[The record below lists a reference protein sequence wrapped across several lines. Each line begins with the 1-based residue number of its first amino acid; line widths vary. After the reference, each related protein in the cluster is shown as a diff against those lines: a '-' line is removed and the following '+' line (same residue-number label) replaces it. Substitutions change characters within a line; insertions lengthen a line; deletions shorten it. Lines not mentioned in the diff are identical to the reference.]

1 MGYDYH
7 RPTSLEEALALASEI
22 PGARFI
28 AGGTDLLVQ
37 ESNGRLAAPAL
48 ISLRRLPELGGIDV
62 SDRIRIGAAVP
73 LADVVAHPEIVS
85 TYPALAASIRV
96 LGSAQIRNVATLGG
110 NLCNASPAADTAPAL
125 LVYGATVE
133 IRGLDTT
140 RELPLED
147 FFVGPGETA
156 LRPGEVLTAVWLEP
170 PPEGT
175 RSVFLRKGRVTMDLA
190 IVSVAASA
198 RRHGTSYTGVR
209 LAAGAVAPTPV
220 RLSRSEG
227 VAEGTDLNP
236 EVRAEAAGT
245 AREEISPISDLRSS
259 ASYRTHLTGVFVE
272 RALATLT
279 EENPR

>member
-37 ESNGRLAAPAL
+37 ESNGRLAAPTL
-48 ISLRRLPELGGIDV
+48 ISLRRLPELGGISV
-62 SDRIRIGAAVP
+62 ADRIRIGAAAP
-73 LADVVAHPEIVS
+73 LADVAAHPEIVS
-85 TYPALAASIRV
+85 TYPALVESIRV
-96 LGSAQIRNVATLGG
+96 LGSPQIRNVATLGG

-125 LVYGATVE
+125 LIYGATVE
-133 IRGLDTT
+133 IRGLETT
-140 RELPLED
+140 RELPLEE

-156 LRPGEVLTAVWLEP
+156 LRPGEVLTAVWLDP

-175 RSVFLRKGRVTMDLA
+175 RSVFLRKGRVAMDLA

-198 RRHGTSYTGVR
+198 RRDDTSYTGVR

-220 RLSRSEG
+220 RLRRSEG
-227 VAEGTDLNP
+227 VAEGTDLDA
-236 EVRAEAAGT
+236 EVRAEAARI

-272 RALATLT
+272 RALAAVA

>member
-37 ESNGRLAAPAL
+37 ESNGRLAAPTL
-48 ISLRRLPELGGIDV
+48 ISLRRLPELGGISV
-62 SDRIRIGAAVP
+62 ADRIRIGAAAP
-73 LADVVAHPEIVS
+73 LADVAAHPEIVS
-85 TYPALAASIRV
+85 TYPALVESIRV
-96 LGSAQIRNVATLGG
+96 LGSPQIRNVATLGG

-125 LVYGATVE
+125 LVYDAVVE
-133 IRGLDTT
+133 IRGLDST
-140 RELPLED
+140 RELPLEE

-156 LRPGEVLTAVWLEP
+156 LRPGEVLTAVWLDP

-175 RSVFLRKGRVTMDLA
+175 RSVFLRKGRVAMDLA

-198 RRHGTSYTGVR
+198 RRDDTSYTGVR

-220 RLSRSEG
+220 RLRRSEG
-227 VAEGTDLNP
+227 VAEGTDLDA
-236 EVRAEAAGT
+236 EVRAEAARI

-272 RALATLT
+272 RALAAVA